1 MNDIAKKM
9 KILREAAGL
18 TLSELANKADLS
30 LAYISKLE
38 SGAYKTLSLLS
49 SRSLADGLG
58 ISLRDFLEQMGFLDN
73 NQERPSF
80 ELLTHALRRN
90 GYTREQADKVVE
102 YAEFIKSAPPS
113 KAK

>member
-1 MNDIAKKM
+1 MNDIAR
-9 KILREAAGL
+9 KIRSLREAAGL
-18 TLSELANKADLS
+18 SLSQLADKAGLS

-38 SGAYKTLSLLS
+38 SGVYKTFSLLS

-58 ISLRDFLEQMGFLDN
+58 ISLKDFLEQMGFLDN

-102 YAEFIKSAPPS
+102 YAEYIKSTPPS